1 MFNSENF
8 KKNICMKRYVNLII
22 IVALVAFA
30 SCSDDFLTNASTE
43 SAEAG
48 GPATEGAIEAN
59 LASVYQ
65 ILLFDSYAA
74 NNYNSIVLMSDLRTN
89 DLYKGG
95 GDAGDQE
102 MLYNLSLLN
111 SSSTSIPNGLWSI
124 YYSGIARAND
134 ALIACDNAEGVEE
147 ERLNELKSEALFLR
161 AYYTHLLWKLWGNI
175 PYFKSDIAAPYMA
188 PQYKADEIY
197 KFIMED
203 LDAVV
208 ELDALPMS
216 TKGSDA
222 GKVNMA
228 ATYMLRARVV
238 MYQKDDTRYAT
249 ILDEMEKIIA
259 SSEYK
264 LVDDF
269 EKMWLREGE
278 FGEESIFE
286 VNHLPGE
293 YGGKTWDSGW
303 HGYGTNLPAFISPNE
318 LSGSTVYKGGW
329 GFAPVRTEAYDMYE
343 AGDIRRDASINTF
356 DQSQYVGRFQNTG
369 HFLSKY
375 AARIGYNEPPG
386 DTDLNYENNLRI
398 FRLAETY
405 LNIAELIVMNG
416 VPAKATSAQA
426 ALDAIRTRA
435 ELGSIPATAAN
446 IKLERRKEFF
456 GEGMRFWDIVRW
468 GDGNTLTEDNSEFNS
483 TRTWEDYKKYLPIPL
498 SEIEKTEGEFKLEQ
512 NPGYN

>member
-1 MFNSENF
+1 
-8 KKNICMKRYVNLII
+8 MKRYVNLII
-22 IVALVAFA
+22 VATLFAFA
-30 SCSDDFLTNASTE
+30 SCSDDFLTNAPTQ

-48 GPATEGAIEAN
+48 GSATEGAIEAN
-59 LASVYQ
+59 VASAYQ

-74 NNYNSIVLMSDLRTN
+74 NNYNSIVLMSDLRSN
-89 DLYKGG
+89 DIYKGG

-102 MLYNLSLLN
+102 MLYHLSLLN
-111 SSSTSIPNGLWSI
+111 SSSTSIPHGLWSI
-124 YYSGIARAND
+124 YYSGIARTND
-134 ALIACDNAEGVEE
+134 ALSACDNAVEVDPD
-147 ERLNELKSEALFLR
+147 RLNVLKSEALFLR

-175 PYFKSDIAAPYMA
+175 PFFTADIPAPFMA
-188 PQYKADEIY
+188 KQYKADDIY

-203 LDAVV
+203 LDAII

-228 ATYMLRARVV
+228 AAYMLRARVV
-238 MYQKDDTRYAT
+238 MYQKDDARYPT

-264 LVDDF
+264 LVDDYA
-269 EKMWLREGE
+269 KMWLREGE

-318 LSGSTVYKGGW
+318 LKGSEIYKGGW
-329 GFAPVRTEAYDMYE
+329 GFAPVRTEAYNMYE
-343 AGDIRRDASINTF
+343 PGDIRRDVSINTF
-356 DQSQYVGRFQNTG
+356 EEGSYVARFQNTG
-369 HFLSKY
+369 HFLGKY

-386 DTDLNYENNLRI
+386 DVDLNYENNLRI

-405 LNIAELIVMNG
+405 LNIAELIVING
-416 VPAKATSAQA
+416 VPAIATSAQD
-426 ALDAIRTRA
+426 ALDAIRIRA
-435 ELGSIPATAAN
+435 TLASIPATAAN
-446 IKLERRKEFF
+446 IKLERRKEFL

-468 GDGNTLTEDNSEFNS
+468 GDGNILTEDKPAFNS
-483 TRTWEDYKKYLPIPL
+483 TRTWEEHKKYLPIPL
-498 SEIEKTEGEFKLEQ
+498 SEIEKTEGEFKLVQ